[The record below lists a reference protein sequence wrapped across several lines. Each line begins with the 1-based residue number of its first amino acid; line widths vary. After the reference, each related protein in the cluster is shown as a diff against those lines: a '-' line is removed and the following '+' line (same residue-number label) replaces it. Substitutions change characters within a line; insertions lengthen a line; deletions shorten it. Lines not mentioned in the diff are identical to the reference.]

1 MNKKSWA
8 FAGFLLSISIVFVFY
23 GLNSFSPNDER
34 TTYKVGAWETPR
46 YLSFAGEVVP
56 INNIDVRE
64 KYDREILVNTYWH
77 SQSILLIKRSSRWF
91 PIIEPILKEQGIP
104 NDFKYLAVIESG
116 LDLNARSPSGAVGFW
131 QFLKGTGKEYGLKIN
146 SEIDERRHL
155 IKSTLAACKYLK
167 NAKEKLGNWTLAAS
181 GFNAGVPK
189 IKRQM
194 EKQKAKSYYSL
205 YLNTETSRYVYRIL
219 ALKEVFN
226 NMYKYGFDIK
236 KEDLYMPYQTKDI
249 KVNEPISNIPDFAKK
264 HNTSYKML
272 KILNPWLMKT
282 YLSNPDSLDYTI
294 LIPN

>member
-1 MNKKSWA
+1 MYKINWVL
-8 FAGFLLSISIVFVFY
+8 AGFLLATSLIITFY
-23 GLNSFSPNDER
+23 SLNSFSTNEER

-56 INNIDVRE
+56 INDIDVRE
-64 KYDREILVNTYWH
+64 KFDREILINTYWH
-77 SQSILLIKRSSRWF
+77 SQSLLLIKRTSRWF
-91 PIIEPILKEQGIP
+91 PIIEPILKEYGIP

-131 QFLKGTGKEYGLKIN
+131 QFLKGTGKEYGLRIN

-155 IKSTLAACKYLK
+155 IKSTIAACKYLK

-189 IKRQM
+189 IKKQM
-194 EKQKAKSYYSL
+194 ERQKAKSYYAL

-219 ALKEVFN
+219 ALKEVLN

-236 KEDLYMPYQTKDI
+236 TEDLYMPYQTKEVVISKPI
-249 KVNEPISNIPDFAKK
+249 KSLPDFAKE
-264 HNTSYKML
+264 NRTNYKML

-282 YLSNPDSLDYTI
+282 YLSNPDSLEYT
-294 LIPN
+294 LLMPK

>member
-1 MNKKSWA
+1 MDKKNWV
-8 FAGFLLSISIVFVFY
+8 FAGFLLASSLIFVFY
-23 GLNSFSPNDER
+23 SLNSFSTNEER
-34 TTYKVGAWETPR
+34 KTYKVGAWETPR

-56 INNIDVRE
+56 INDIDVRE
-64 KYDREILVNTYWH
+64 KFDREILINTYWH
-77 SQSILLIKRSSRWF
+77 SQSLLLIKRTSRWF
-91 PIIEPILKEQGIP
+91 PIIEPILKEHGIP

-131 QFLKGTGKEYGLKIN
+131 QFLKGTGKEYGLRIN

-155 IKSTLAACKYLK
+155 IKSTIAACKYLK

-189 IKRQM
+189 IKKQM
-194 EKQKAKSYYSL
+194 ERQKAKSYYAL

-219 ALKEVFN
+219 ALKEVLN

-236 KEDLYMPYQTKDI
+236 TEDLYMPYQTKEVVISKPI
-249 KVNEPISNIPDFAKK
+249 KSLPDFAKE
-264 HNTSYKML
+264 NRTNYKML

-282 YLSNPDSLDYTI
+282 YLSNPDSLEYT
-294 LIPN
+294 LLMPK

>member
-1 MNKKSWA
+1 MDKKNWV
-8 FAGFLLSISIVFVFY
+8 FAGFLLASSLIVVFY
-23 GLNSFSPNDER
+23 SLNSFSTNEER

-56 INNIDVRE
+56 INDIDVRE
-64 KYDREILVNTYWH
+64 KFDREILINTYWH
-77 SQSILLIKRSSRWF
+77 SQSLLLIKRTSRWF
-91 PIIEPILKEQGIP
+91 PIIEPILKEHGIP

-131 QFLKGTGKEYGLKIN
+131 QFLKGTGKEYGLRIN

-155 IKSTLAACKYLK
+155 IKSTIAASKYLK

-189 IKRQM
+189 IKKQM
-194 EKQKAKSYYSL
+194 ERQKAKSYSAL

-219 ALKEVFN
+219 ALKEVLN

-236 KEDLYMPYQTKDI
+236 KEDLYMPYQTKDVIVSGSI
-249 KVNEPISNIPDFAKK
+249 KSIPDFAKE
-264 HNTSYKML
+264 HRTNYKML

-294 LIPN
+294 LIPH